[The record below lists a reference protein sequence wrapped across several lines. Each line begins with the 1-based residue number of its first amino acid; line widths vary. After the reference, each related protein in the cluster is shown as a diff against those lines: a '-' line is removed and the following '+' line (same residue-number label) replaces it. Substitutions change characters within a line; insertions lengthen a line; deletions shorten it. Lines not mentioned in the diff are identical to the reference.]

1 MGRFLTFTLGI
12 LVGVV
17 LKWQYDEQQ
26 MSLGQTKSDEQ
37 PAVGKRQTATPADVQ
52 VIAIQVEPSA
62 TAPAISVE
70 SAQSPDVGH

>member
-12 LVGVV
+12 LVGIV

-26 MSLGQTKSDEQ
+26 MSVGQTKSDQQ
-37 PAVGKRQTATPADVQ
+37 PSVDKRQAAAPADVQ

-62 TAPAISVE
+62 TAPAISAE
-70 SAQSPDVGH
+70 SAQSSTMGH